1 MPIKKIK
8 FEKEERAA
16 IVGKIQRYFVDELDS
31 EIGAIPAELLLNFFT
46 ETIGGFYYNQ
56 GLSDAQAVLGKL
68 VDNINDEI
76 YGLEQREARAR

>member
-1 MPIKKIK
+1 VKPIK

-16 IVGKIQRYFVDELDS
+16 IVSRIQRYFVDELES

-46 ETIGGFYYNQ
+46 AEIGPFYYNQ
-56 GLSDAQAVLGKL
+56 GLGDAQAVLAKL

-76 YGLEQREARAR
+76 YGLEQRDARAR